1 MTKNQT
7 WGARFGNVIMDAP
20 FHTPSELVVHLPTPP
35 TSNNL
40 FATDLKSG
48 RRFRTY
54 EYKSWVQEA
63 GLLLN
68 RQRPPLV
75 AGKVSILLEVEEPK
89 TARRQDVCNREK
101 ACIDLLVSRGVIQSD
116 DQRHVREVT
125 MRWAPVD
132 GVRITIRGCE

>member
-1 MTKNQT
+1 MH
-7 WGARFGNVIMDAP
+7 AP
-20 FHTPSELVVHLPTPP
+20 FHNPAELIITLPMCP
-35 TSNNL
+35 TTNNL
-40 FATDLKSG
+40 FATDRASG
-48 RRFRTY
+48 KRFRTR
-54 EYKSWVQEA
+54 EYKDWVQEA

-101 ACIDLLVSRGVIQSD
+101 AVIDLLVSRGVIQSD

-125 MRWAPVD
+125 MRWADVA
-132 GVRITIRGCE
+132 GVRITVRPCE